1 MGCSQGAGPMF
12 SSTSAEVARDSE
24 PFVAAVPR
32 QALTPTDEYDADKA
46 LQKKP
51 AAKGSKPTKVSV
63 VWDGK
68 GAKGKPP
75 CPKLGDG
82 PVDYKT
88 GRIYLSAKRKSFRI
102 IRKRGAY
109 ETEAA
114 TKWKKDKPDEA
125 TWKVALKKIDDYK
138 P

>member
-1 MGCSQGAGPMF
+1 M
-12 SSTSAEVARDSE
+12 EVEIFDAYKRRD
-24 PFVAAVPR
+24 A
-32 QALTPTDEYDADKA
+32 
-46 LQKKP
+46 KKD
-51 AAKGSKPTKVSV
+51 AAKSALKKRPSAAGSKPTKVSV

-75 CPKLGDG
+75 CPKLGDA